1 MVSERPGVKWHVL
14 HLNAYRRGVGVVWRQ
29 TGASEDG
36 EVRQES
42 EQDTLRNSAQ
52 REASSKSLFILFIS
66 MVEDLVPLTT
76 MAVEFLA
83 DGWGIEEM
91 KLQRRKEVTD

>member
-1 MVSERPGVKWHVL
+1 M
-14 HLNAYRRGVGVVWRQ
+14 AYAPPECHRRGLGVVWRQ
-29 TGASEDG
+29 TGASEDD

-52 REASSKSLFILFIS
+52 REASSNSRFILFIS
-66 MVEDLVPLTT
+66 MVEDAVPLTT

-83 DGWGIEEM
+83 DGWAIEEV
-91 KLQRRKEVTD
+91 KLQRGKEVTD

>member
-1 MVSERPGVKWHVL
+1 M
-14 HLNAYRRGVGVVWRQ
+14 VWRQ

-36 EVRQES
+36 EVRQER

-66 MVEDLVPLTT
+66 MVEDSVPLTT
-76 MAVEFLA
+76 MAVEFWA

>member
-1 MVSERPGVKWHVL
+1 M
-14 HLNAYRRGVGVVWRQ
+14 VWRCGLEVWC
-29 TGASEDG
+29 GASEDG

-66 MVEDLVPLTT
+66 MVEDSVLSMT

>member
-1 MVSERPGVKWHVL
+1 M
-14 HLNAYRRGVGVVWRQ
+14 VWRQ

-36 EVRQES
+36 EGRQES

-66 MVEDLVPLTT
+66 MVEDSVPSTT

>member
-1 MVSERPGVKWHVL
+1 M
-14 HLNAYRRGVGVVWRQ
+14 VWRQ

-36 EVRQES
+36 EVRQER

-66 MVEDLVPLTT
+66 MVEDSVLLTT